1 MLSAT
6 TTYLAAPTT
15 IAADDNRLTLAATLT
30 QRADLR
36 YTPAGIAALECTL
49 LHRSLQHEAGGE
61 RKVECELFA
70 MAFGDVARS
79 LNAVTVGSAIRCEG
93 FLARRYRTGNAV
105 ALHITRFTN
114 EEN

>member
-1 MLSAT
+1 LTAEAT
-6 TTYLAAPTT
+6 TLN
-15 IAADDNRLTLAATLT
+15 IAAVENHLTFAATLV

-36 YTPAGIAALECTL
+36 YTPVGVAALECTL
-49 LHRSLQHEAGGE
+49 VHRSLQREAGVE
-61 RKVECELFA
+61 RKVDCELHA
-70 MAFGDVARS
+70 VAFGDVARDLS
-79 LNAVTVGSAIRCEG
+79 AVAVGSAIRCEG

>member
-1 MLSAT
+1 MT
-6 TTYLAAPTT
+6 TTGLPAPNN
-15 IAADDNRLTLAATLT
+15 IAADENRLTLAATLA

-36 YTPAGIAALECTL
+36 YTPVGIAALECTL
-49 LHRSLQHEAGGE
+49 LHRSLQQEAGGE

-70 MAFGDVARS
+70 MAFGDVARK
-79 LNAVTVGSAIRCEG
+79 LNSVTVGSAIRCEG

-105 ALHITRFTN
+105 ALHITRFMN

>member
-1 MLSAT
+1 
-6 TTYLAAPTT
+6 
-15 IAADDNRLTLAATLT
+15 
-30 QRADLR
+30 
-36 YTPAGIAALECTL
+36 
-49 LHRSLQHEAGGE
+49 
-61 RKVECELFA
+61 

-79 LNAVTVGSAIRCEG
+79 LNALTVGSSIRCEG

>member
-1 MLSAT
+1 LP
-6 TTYLAAPTT
+6 APTLIT
-15 IAADDNRLTLAATLT
+15 ADENRLAIAAILT

-36 YTPAGIAALECTL
+36 YTPVGIAALDCTL
-49 LHRSLQHEAGGE
+49 LHRSIQHEAGGE
-61 RKVECELFA
+61 RKVDCELFA
-70 MAFGDVARS
+70 KAFGDVARS
-79 LNAVTVGSAIRCEG
+79 LSAVAVGSAIRCEG

>member
-1 MLSAT
+1 
-6 TTYLAAPTT
+6 
-15 IAADDNRLTLAATLT
+15 
-30 QRADLR
+30 
-36 YTPAGIAALECTL
+36 
-49 LHRSLQHEAGGE
+49 
-61 RKVECELFA
+61 

-79 LNAVTVGSAIRCEG
+79 LSAVTLGSAIRCEG